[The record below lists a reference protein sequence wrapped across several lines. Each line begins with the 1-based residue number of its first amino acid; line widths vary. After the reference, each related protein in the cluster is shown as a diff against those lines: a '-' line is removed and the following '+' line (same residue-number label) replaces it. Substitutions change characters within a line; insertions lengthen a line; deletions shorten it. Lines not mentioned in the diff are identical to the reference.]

1 MSVLRFLTLILLF
14 TILVG
19 ACGRSEMIRIR
30 LLAPVSEAKKDH
42 SILTDTNESSTPIYT
57 NTSSGGSLYF
67 LLKSIGLGY
76 TTVTTNFEKIGT
88 NLKETTTLKTN
99 FADVAFGIGENY
111 SFMWGAGI
119 MTGGAQKRFFDYND
133 KGTNQQGNK
142 PLSMDNYLG
151 GHSLFFVLG
160 HHGFGFETLLG
171 YRVNFIKS
179 RLDDSEDK
187 IPSHMGKS
195 PTDTGEVVSYES
207 PDIRLTTAQV
217 QLGIGFTF

>member
-14 TILVG
+14 TTLLG
-19 ACGRSEMIRIR
+19 ACGRSDLIRIR

-42 SILTDTNESSTPIYT
+42 SILTDTTESSTPTYT
-57 NTSSGGSLYF
+57 NTSSGGSIYF

-76 TTVTTNFEKIGT
+76 TTVTTNFEKTGANPTATI
-88 NLKETTTLKTN
+88 LKETTTLKTN

-119 MTGGAQKRFFDYND
+119 LTGGEQERYLWYKD
-133 KGTNQQGNK
+133 KGTK
-142 PLSMDNYLG
+142 PLSIDNYLG

>member
-1 MSVLRFLTLILLF
+1 MSALSFSSLIILF

-19 ACGRSEMIRIR
+19 ACGRSEMIRVR

-42 SILTDTNESSTPIYT
+42 SILTDTEESSTPIYT

-76 TTVTTNFEKIGT
+76 TTVTTKFEKTGT

-119 MTGGAQKRFFDYND
+119 LTGGERKRSWIMILTIRN
-133 KGTNQQGNK
+133 
-142 PLSMDNYLG
+142 
-151 GHSLFFVLG
+151 HS
-160 HHGFGFETLLG
+160 
-171 YRVNFIKS
+171 
-179 RLDDSEDK
+179 
-187 IPSHMGKS
+187 
-195 PTDTGEVVSYES
+195 
-207 PDIRLTTAQV
+207 
-217 QLGIGFTF
+217 